1 MEEDFQNVAKTAWDL
16 SANKP
21 FHSRT
26 TNLAGTLKKWCKKKK
41 PIQHQL
47 DTLQQQINS
56 IQMQPIQE
64 QDHALEVKLIA
75 QYEENMTKLT
85 EFYRQRAKKHWA
97 TQGDRNT
104 SFFHNAVQKRKRR
117 NRIVSIKDAHGNNLF
132 DLEDIAHEFVNYF
145 KKYFPL
151 LFY

>member
-16 SANKP
+16 SAAKP

-41 PIQHQL
+41 PIQQQL
-47 DTLQQQINS
+47 DKIQQQINS

-64 QDHALEVKLIA
+64 QDHSLEVKLIA

-85 EFYRQRAKKHWA
+85 EFYKQRAKKHWA
-97 TQGDRNT
+97 T
-104 SFFHNAVQKRKRR
+104 
-117 NRIVSIKDAHGNNLF
+117 
-132 DLEDIAHEFVNYF
+132 
-145 KKYFPL
+145 
-151 LFY
+151 